1 MRRLPPRSTR
11 TDTLFPYPTL
21 FRSTGEGARRSDEG
35 ARAQRSAPLIL
46 RSDFFEALASLAP
59 SSVAPRHLLPQAG
72 EGLLPTDQAA
82 SATASPIAACATA
95 SASLRCCGDRFR
107 TSARTNSRSRHPMHP
122 TLTYRYGTRNARENG
137 RP

>member
-1 MRRLPPRSTR
+1 MIRRPPRCTR
-11 TDTLFPYPTL
+11 TDTLFPYTTL
-21 FRSTGEGARRSDEG
+21 VRSLLPFTGEGARRADEG

-82 SATASPIAACATA
+82 SATASPIAACATD

-107 TSARTNSRSRHPMHP
+107 PSARTNSRSR
-122 TLTYRYGTRNARENG
+122 TDRKGTRLNSSHYCA
-137 RP
+137 